1 MIDFELTD
9 AQRNIQQFL
18 HWVAESEIR
27 PISLQAD
34 EAHEIPMSLFR
45 KLKELGVTM
54 DALPGPTS
62 EPSGAAGDGERP
74 RERQGNRLGVIAAEE
89 LAWGDAAVA
98 ISLPGAGLG
107 GPPVQMMGTPEQKER
122 FLGIFKDPEP
132 RWGAYA
138 LTEPEAGSDVSAIRT
153 TCRKEGDHWVL
164 NGTKLFITN
173 GARASWNVVFATVD
187 PSLGRA
193 GHRVFVVEKD
203 TPGFTVGRLMDKM
216 GLRASETAE
225 LLFQECRVPAEN
237 LLGGEE
243 RYAQREGFKAA
254 MQTFDVTRPT
264 VAAMAVG
271 IGRAAFEYTRDR
283 LREELNLNRPIP
295 RYGVIAERLSRMERE
310 LHAARLLVWQA
321 ASMADQ
327 RIPNTKEA
335 SMAKAYAG
343 TVATR
348 ACADAVEL
356 LGAAGIRHDRWV
368 EKWYRDIKVFDIF
381 EGTGQVQ
388 RLVVARRLFEPHGL
402 RV

>member
-1 MIDFELTD
+1 MIDFELTET
-9 AQRNIQQFL
+9 QRGVREFL
-18 HWVAESEIR
+18 HWVAEHEIR

-34 EAHEIPMSLFR
+34 EAHEIPMELFR
-45 KLKELGVTM
+45 KLKEMGVTM
-54 DALPGPTS
+54 DALPGG
-62 EPSGAAGDGERP
+62 SGEAGKPAEDGEV
-74 RERQGNRLGVIAAEE
+74 RERQGNRLAVLAAEE

-122 FLGIFKDPEP
+122 FLGIFRDPEP

-138 LTEPEAGSDVSAIRT
+138 LTEPEAGSDVSGIRT

-173 GARASWNVVFATVD
+173 GARASWNVVFATID
-187 PSLGRA
+187 PALGRA
-193 GHRVFVVEKD
+193 GHRVFVVEKG
-203 TPGFTVGRLMDKM
+203 TPGFRVGRIMDKM

-225 LLFQECRVPAEN
+225 LIFDNCRVPAEN

-243 RYAQREGFKAA
+243 RYTQREGFKAA

-283 LREELNLNRPIP
+283 LREELNLSRPIP
-295 RYGVIAERLSRMERE
+295 RYGVIVERLARMERE

-343 TVATR
+343 AVATR
-348 ACADAVEL
+348 VCAEAVEL

-368 EKWYRDIKVFDIF
+368 EKWFRDIKVFDIF

-388 RLVVARRLFEPHGL
+388 RLVVARRLFEPFGV

>member
-1 MIDFELTD
+1 MIDFELTET
-9 AQRNIQQFL
+9 QRAVRDFL
-18 HWVAESEIR
+18 HWVAEHEIR
-27 PISLQAD
+27 PVALQAD
-34 EAHEIPMSLFR
+34 EEGNVPLELLR
-45 KLKELGVTM
+45 RLKELGVTL
-54 DALPGPTS
+54 DTLPGGGA
-62 EPSGAAGDGERP
+62 SGGDGEAPEHQR
-74 RERQGNRLGVIAAEE
+74 NRLAVLAAEE

-107 GPPVQMMGTPEQKER
+107 GPPVQLMGTPEQKER
-122 FLGIFKDPEP
+122 FLGIFRDPEP

-138 LTEPEAGSDVSAIRT
+138 LTEPEAGSDVAAIRT

-173 GARASWNVVFATVD
+173 GARASWNVVFATID
-187 PSLGRA
+187 PALGRA
-193 GHRVFVVEKD
+193 GHRVFVVERG
-203 TPGFTVGRLMDKM
+203 TPGFTVGRIMEKM

-225 LLFQECRVPAEN
+225 LLFDECRVPAEN

-243 RYAQREGFKAA
+243 RYRQGEGFRTA
-254 MQTFDVTRPT
+254 MQTFDGTRPM

-271 IGRAAFEYTRDR
+271 IGRAAYEYTRDR
-283 LREELNLNRPIP
+283 LREELTLSRPIP
-295 RYGVIAERLSRMERE
+295 RYGVIAERLSWMERE

-327 RIPNTKEA
+327 RIPNSKEA

-348 ACADAVEL
+348 VCAAAVEL
-356 LGAAGIRHDRWV
+356 LGAVGLRHDRWV
-368 EKWYRDIKVFDIF
+368 EKWFRDIKVFDIF

-388 RLVVARRLFEPHGL
+388 RLVVARRLFEPYGL